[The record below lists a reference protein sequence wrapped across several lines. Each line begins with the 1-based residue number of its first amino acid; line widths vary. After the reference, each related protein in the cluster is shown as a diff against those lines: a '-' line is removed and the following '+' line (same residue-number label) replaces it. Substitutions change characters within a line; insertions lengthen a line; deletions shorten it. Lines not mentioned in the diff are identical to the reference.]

1 MKVVIQREDV
11 AEVAARGI
19 ASIWQA
25 GLPLCLLDAGDEVHF
40 PATELAL
47 VETCGSD
54 LLILFKIC
62 FNMFLRVSAILHDS
76 VSRFCLNQTLS

>member
-1 MKVVIQREDV
+1 MQIQSEGEMKVLIQREDV

-19 ASIWQA
+19 ASVWQA

-40 PATELAL
+40 PATETAVFL

-54 LLILFKIC
+54 LFKIC
-62 FNMFLRVSAILHDS
+62 FRSG
-76 VSRFCLNQTLS
+76 